1 MSELAIVHVRRALD
15 GIVFDVEPRVVHVE
29 ELAAV
34 YRSEEI
40 APGKIINWEV
50 EPA

>member
-1 MSELAIVHVRRALD
+1 MSEFAVVHVRRSLD

-34 YRSEEI
+34 YRLEEI
-40 APGKIINWEV
+40 APGQILRWEV